1 MAKIVLVEQDK
12 VSIGMDDGV
21 IKEVRTDDLNF
32 VPHVGDEVE
41 VFETESRTIISK
53 KEQKKD
59 AVPEGGIHRTSAPG
73 RCSMRRA
80 RWSKNWSIA
89 CWLSFWVGQASI
101 NFMRGASVPVS
112 FTCCSAGQEFRQLS
126 LLSSLSSACAKRR
139 MQQEILWSKQ
149 KKLSRWRA
157 FSLSMKLSILP
168 PAPCAAGRSR

>member
-1 MAKIVLVEQDK
+1 M
-12 VSIGMDDGV
+12 
-21 IKEVRTDDLNF
+21 
-32 VPHVGDEVE
+32 VGDEVE

-59 AVPEGGIHRTSAPG
+59 AVPEGGIHHNLSNAQNIGAGQVQYAPG
-73 RCSMRRA
+73 KVVKKLVYCLLA
-80 RWSKNWSIA
+80 FFLGWA
-89 CWLSFWVGQASI
+89 GTI

>member
-59 AVPEGGIHRTSAPG
+59 AVPEGGIHINLSNAQNIGAGQVQYAPG
-73 RCSMRRA
+73 
-80 RWSKNWSIA
+80 K
-89 CWLSFWVGQASI
+89 V
-101 NFMRGASVPVS
+101 V
-112 FTCCSAGQEFRQLS
+112 
-126 LLSSLSSACAKRR
+126 
-139 MQQEILWSKQ
+139 
-149 KKLSRWRA
+149 KKLVYCLLA
-157 FSLSMKLSILP
+157 FFLGWAGIHKFY
-168 PAPCAAGRSR
+168 AGRIGAGIVYHRPVQKGGCSRKYCGLNKKSSPDGEFFSAYEIIYFTSGTLRSRT

>member
-12 VSIGMDDGV
+12 VSIGMDDGA

-59 AVPEGGIHRTSAPG
+59 AVPEGGIHINLSNAQNIGAGQVQYAPG
-73 RCSMRRA
+73 KVVKKLVYCLL
-80 RWSKNWSIA
+80 
-89 CWLSFWVGQASI
+89 LSFWVGQASI

-149 KKLSRWRA
+149 KSSPSGEL
-157 FSLSMKLSILP
+157 FLCL
-168 PAPCAAGRSR
+168 

>member
-1 MAKIVLVEQDK
+1 MPLRMTFTKCQKRGVLMAKIVLVEQDK
-12 VSIGMDDGV
+12 VSIGMDDGA

-41 VFETESRTIISK
+41 VFETESRNSHQSVQCT
-53 KEQKKD
+53 E
-59 AVPEGGIHRTSAPG
+59 HR
-73 RCSMRRA
+73 RRA

-149 KKLSRWRA
+149 KSSPSGEL
-157 FSLSMKLSILP
+157 FLCL
-168 PAPCAAGRSR
+168 